1 MRALLQQVSLF
12 IAVGCAAAAT
22 HWGVAVACVEGLGA
36 APLLANL
43 LGWLV
48 AFVVSFSGHYRL
60 TFRHS
65 KTPWTIAVR
74 RFFFISAVGFI
85 INESAYAWLLRVTPV
100 PYDVLLALILIALA
114 VATFITSRLWAFR
127 HKPAA

>member
-1 MRALLQQVSLF
+1 MRALVQQVTLF
-12 IAVGCAAAAT
+12 IIVGCAAAAT

-60 TFRHS
+60 T
-65 KTPWTIAVR
+65 
-74 RFFFISAVGFI
+74 
-85 INESAYAWLLRVTPV
+85 
-100 PYDVLLALILIALA
+100 
-114 VATFITSRLWAFR
+114 
-127 HKPAA
+127 